1 MLVCIFAPTP
11 PPQYPMKPD
20 AIGIQYGILAGIANI
35 LIIMV
40 AYLTNPDLMFS
51 YWLGTLTFLIPILL
65 ITLAALKHRQ
75 IQDGYVTFKE
85 VFRTIF
91 LVILI
96 ASTILIVFDY
106 IFYNMI
112 APDMMERVKE
122 FSINKLEAYRE
133 ALGEQGY
140 DAAIERIEQQDR
152 GLRTEAMSLVFF
164 IIFYSLIGLIVAAI
178 VKRKKPLALHDTLN

>member
-1 MLVCIFAPTP
+1 
-11 PPQYPMKPD
+11 MKPD
-20 AIGIQYGILAGIANI
+20 AIGIQYGILAGVANI

-51 YWLGTLTFLIPILL
+51 YWLGTLTFLIPIIL

-75 IQDGYVTFKE
+75 IQSGYVTFKE

-96 ASTILIVFDY
+96 ASTLLIAFDY

-133 ALGEQGY
+133 TLGEQGY

-152 GLRTEAMSLVFF
+152 GVHTEAMSLAFF